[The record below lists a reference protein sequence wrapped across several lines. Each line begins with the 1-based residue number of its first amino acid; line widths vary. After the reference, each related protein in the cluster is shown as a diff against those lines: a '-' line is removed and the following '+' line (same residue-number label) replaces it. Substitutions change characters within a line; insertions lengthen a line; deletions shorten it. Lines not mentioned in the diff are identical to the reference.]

1 MITPYRNL
9 TFRRML
15 KRVEDFLLE
24 DVDSSVYD
32 PPVKLIK
39 KHRLSDTD
47 EKTNDDEDTYEYI
60 YWK

>member
-1 MITPYRNL
+1 
-9 TFRRML
+9 ML

-32 PPVKLIK
+32 PPVELVK
-39 KHRLSDTD
+39 KHRLSDAD
-47 EKTNDDEDTYEYI
+47 EKTNDDGEDTYEYI